1 MGGSVD
7 WAKTPAPTAPPFLA
21 PVPEFRDAP
30 PPHDTV
36 PPQAGRRP
44 GKVSVSVGATAAP
57 DGNRRR
63 RRVSCTLVVVV
74 AGFAAVV
81 LVPLALY
88 SILPGEKGTDT
99 SAGSASKQTPGATTS
114 STPRGTT
121 SSVPTSAPTATAGA
135 PLQSIPDAYLGTWQG
150 EGTALNGTLP
160 DGTFRITIA
169 KVGVGQRLGI
179 LRQTD
184 QLGGVCDDVLTL
196 KQVTKTRLVASAAGA
211 TSNRDVCNQAAH
223 TVTLTPVG
231 DDLKYLSDSSAE
243 GSPTA
248 RLSKVK

>member
-1 MGGSVD
+1 
-7 WAKTPAPTAPPFLA
+7 
-21 PVPEFRDAP
+21 
-30 PPHDTV
+30 
-36 PPQAGRRP
+36 
-44 GKVSVSVGATAAP
+44 
-57 DGNRRR
+57 
-63 RRVSCTLVVVV
+63 VVVV

-81 LVPLALY
+81 LGPLALY
-88 SILPGEKGTDT
+88 SMLPGEKGTDS
-99 SAGSASKQTPGATTS
+99 SAGSATKPTTS
-114 STPRGTT
+114 SAPGGTT
-121 SSVPTSAPTATAGA
+121 SSVPTSAPTSTPSAGDG
-135 PLQSIPDAYLGTWQG
+135 SSFKSVPDSYLGTWQG
-150 EGTALNGTLP
+150 DGTALGGTLA

-169 KVGVGQRLGI
+169 KVGVGQKLGI

-231 DDLKYLSDSSAE
+231 DDLKYVSDSSAE